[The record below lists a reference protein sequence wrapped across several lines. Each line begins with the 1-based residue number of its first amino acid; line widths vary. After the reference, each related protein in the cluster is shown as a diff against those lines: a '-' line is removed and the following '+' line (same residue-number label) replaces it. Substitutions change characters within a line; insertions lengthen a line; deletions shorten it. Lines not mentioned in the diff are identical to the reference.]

1 MSTDATPSALALLQ
15 QALGFWVSRAICVV
29 ARLDIADLLKEGPL
43 DTATLAAAA
52 GVHAPSLYRVLRTLA
67 SVGIFAEGE
76 DGRFGLTP
84 QAEPL
89 RRDAPDSIR
98 AYILLVGEA
107 WYSGPSEHLLHS
119 VQTGRPAF
127 ERVHGADFFTFL
139 ARDPAAAAV
148 FDAAMTSRSA
158 QENAAIATACDFS
171 GLGTLIDVGGGHGS
185 CLAAILRATPGRCG
199 VLFDRPQVVAEA
211 RPQLE
216 AAGLGG
222 RCGRG
227 RLHAE
232 AGPPR
237 LGRRARR
244 GDPPALPPGDAGTRP
259 PARARAGPPAG
270 QRAVPR
276 QALRPAHARGPGRP
290 RAHGGRL
297 PDAPGRRWL
306 RADGGHPDTIPRQRG
321 RRRAPVVSPGTV
333 PPKQRGVGVASSC
346 SLPTIA
352 GAWGGPVGVW
362 AQSRAE

>member
-1 MSTDATPSALALLQ
+1 MSTNGTPPALALLQ
-15 QALGFWVSRAICVV
+15 QALGFWLSQAICGV
-29 ARLDIADLLKEGPL
+29 ARLGIADLLTDGPL
-43 DTATLAAAA
+43 DTETLAAAA

-84 QAEPL
+84 QAAPL

-158 QENAAIATACDFS
+158 QENAAIAAAYDFA

-185 CLAAILRATPGRCG
+185 CLGAILRANLGLRG
-199 VLFDRPQVVAEA
+199 VLFDRPQVVTEA

-222 RCGRG
+222 RCEVVAGDFFESLPAGGDAYMLKRVLHDWDDERAGAILRNCHRAMPAHG
-227 RLHAE
+227 RLLVIE
-232 AGPPR
+232 
-237 LGRRARR
+237 LV
-244 GDPPALPPGDAGTRP
+244 LPPGNAPSLGKLFDP
-259 PARARAGPPAG
+259 LML
-270 QRAVPR
+270 VD
-276 QALRPAHARGPGRP
+276 L
-290 RAHGGRL
+290 GGRE
-297 PDAPGRRWL
+297 RTE
-306 RADGGHPDTIPRQRG
+306 ADYQT
-321 RRRAPVVSPGTV
+321 
-333 PPKQRGVGVASSC
+333 
-346 SLPTIA
+346 LLA
-352 GAWGGPVGVW
+352 GAGFELTVVTPTPSLVSVVEGV
-362 AQSRAE
+362 RR